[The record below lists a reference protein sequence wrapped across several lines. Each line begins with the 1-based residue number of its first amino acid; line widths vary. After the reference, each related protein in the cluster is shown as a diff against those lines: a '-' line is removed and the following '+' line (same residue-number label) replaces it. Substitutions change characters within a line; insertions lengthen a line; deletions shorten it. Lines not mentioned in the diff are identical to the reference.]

1 MQDINTARINMM
13 EYQERE
19 IYFAIYS
26 RGLFSRGFILGIQL
40 STEYCKCVRKLP
52 TMEME
57 LVEQSY
63 VSRFS
68 LPVRT
73 PVILDRAHSSLITS
87 CLLNSLTTLFA
98 NTDTI

>member
-57 LVEQSY
+57 LVE
-63 VSRFS
+63 
-68 LPVRT
+68 
-73 PVILDRAHSSLITS
+73 
-87 CLLNSLTTLFA
+87 
-98 NTDTI
+98 